1 MRREERRAA
10 KRTLRGGGKRRGIRQ
25 SEEVRENRGHRQ
37 EVNRRCGRGRWEEK
51 DRGGRE
57 SVDMCGLNGW
67 SGRRKGGGVQRGRLR
82 HLRASKTFWSCCN

>member
-51 DRGGRE
+51 DRG
-57 SVDMCGLNGW
+57 W

-82 HLRASKTFWSCCN
+82 HLRTSKTFWSCCD